1 MSEGREVSSLGNM
14 DLAFFVSRKELIE
27 WVNGLLRLNITKVE
41 QCSNGAVYIQLLDM
55 LFPNKSVLSKAK
67 WNVKLEY
74 ECIMNYKLIQSTFN
88 KLGVKKYM
96 DVDKLIKG
104 KYQDNLEFLQ
114 WFKGFFERVI
124 DYNNE
129 QVINYDPIE
138 RRKVALLGEKGDYK
152 MLNNYLPEWAKL
164 DSNTLKERILIN
176 TSRSVINNH
185 NINIVNSDNNNNNNN
200 NIYNVCK
207 KNNKYKTNTETY
219 QDVST
224 SSVGSSFTNTTNIN
238 NNSTTHNN
246 NTINHNS
253 NSNVINKKV
262 LKPKKK
268 SILANTMNDS
278 MNTSY
283 SNKYLSTHT
292 KKHNINTNTTNTGSC
307 LTQSDNYS
315 TSSNINNNNINN
327 NNINNNNIN
336 NSNSNKR
343 SSASNKT
350 VGRGSLSNYQ
360 TKNNTLDSR
369 KEINLL
375 IEQTKKLKTQ
385 LENKN
390 QEILMF
396 QNKLQEEECEK
407 KILHFQKNFYYN
419 KLRFLELLCN
429 QTDENYILINDIQQ
443 IIYAR
448 ENTYFH
454 HTISLKN
461 DKEDNEEALVHNN
474 NNANAYNEHDLNIQ
488 HSVPNSETIEYSNQY
503 TNQNSI
509 DSSVC

>member
-27 WVNGLLRLNITKVE
+27 WVNGLLRLNITKIE
-41 QCSNGAVYIQLLDM
+41 QCSNGAIYIQLLDM

-124 DYNNE
+124 DYNND

-138 RRKVALLGEKGDYK
+138 RRKIALLGEKGDYK
-152 MLNNYLPEWAKL
+152 MLNNYLPDWAKL
-164 DSNTLKERILIN
+164 DSNTLKERIMN
-176 TSRSVINNH
+176 NDSRSISNNH

-200 NIYNVCK
+200 IYNVCK
-207 KNNKYKTNTETY
+207 KNNQFKTNAVAY

-224 SSVGSSFTNTTNIN
+224 SSVGNSLTN
-238 NNSTTHNN
+238 TTHNN

-253 NSNVINKKV
+253 NNNIVNRKV

-278 MNTSY
+278 MNS
-283 SNKYLSTHT
+283 SHSHKYLSTHT
-292 KKHNINTNTTNTGSC
+292 KKHNINTNITNTGTR
-307 LTQSDNYS
+307 LTHSGNYNI
-315 TSSNINNNNINN
+315 SSNTNSNNNNN
-327 NNINNNNIN
+327 
-336 NSNSNKR
+336 NSNKR

-350 VGRGSLSNYQ
+350 AGRGSLSNYQ

-375 IEQTKKLKTQ
+375 IEQNKKLKTQ

-407 KILHFQKNFYYN
+407 
-419 KLRFLELLCN
+419 
-429 QTDENYILINDIQQ
+429 
-443 IIYAR
+443 
-448 ENTYFH
+448 
-454 HTISLKN
+454 
-461 DKEDNEEALVHNN
+461 
-474 NNANAYNEHDLNIQ
+474 
-488 HSVPNSETIEYSNQY
+488 
-503 TNQNSI
+503 
-509 DSSVC
+509 

>member
-1 MSEGREVSSLGNM
+1 MSEGREVSPLGNM

-27 WVNGLLRLNITKVE
+27 WVNGLLRLNITKIE
-41 QCSNGAVYIQLLDM
+41 QCSNGAVYIQLLDI

-138 RRKVALLGEKGDYK
+138 RRKIALLGEKGDYK
-152 MLNNYLPEWAKL
+152 MLNNYLPDWAKL
-164 DSNTLKERILIN
+164 DSNTLKERIMN
-176 TSRSVINNH
+176 NDSRYVINNH
-185 NINIVNSDNNNNNNN
+185 NTNIANSDNH

-207 KNNKYKTNTETY
+207 KNNQFKTNAVAY

-224 SSVGSSFTNTTNIN
+224 SSVGNSLTTTTTTHSNN
-238 NNSTTHNN
+238 NNSNNSSSNN
-246 NTINHNS
+246 NNNNSITTTNHNF
-253 NSNVINKKV
+253 NHNIVNRKV

-278 MNTSY
+278 MNNSH
-283 SNKYLSTHT
+283 SHKYLNTHT
-292 KKHNINTNTTNTGSC
+292 KKHNINTNITNTSTC
-307 LTQSDNYS
+307 LTHSDNYNI
-315 TSSNINNNNINN
+315 SSNTNSNNGNN
-327 NNINNNNIN
+327 
-336 NSNSNKR
+336 NSNKR

-350 VGRGSLSNYQ
+350 TGRGSLSTYQ
-360 TKNNTLDSR
+360 NKNNTLDSR

-385 LENKN
+385 LEHKN

-429 QTDENYILINDIQQ
+429 QTDDNFILINDIQQ

-461 DKEDNEEALVHNN
+461 DKDDNEESLVHNN
-474 NNANAYNEHDLNIQ
+474 TNPYNEHDITIQ
-488 HSVPNSETIEYSNQY
+488 HSVPNNETIEYSNQY